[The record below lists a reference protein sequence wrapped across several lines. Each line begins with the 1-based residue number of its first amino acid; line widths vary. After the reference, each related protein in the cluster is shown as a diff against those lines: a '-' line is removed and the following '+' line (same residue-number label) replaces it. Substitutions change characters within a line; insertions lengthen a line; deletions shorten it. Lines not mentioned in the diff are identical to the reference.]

1 MMSASLSDASPAPRR
16 IEFEDPH
23 AGIGNLQEAEVT
35 RVRMLRGGWRW
46 ALVVAAAA
54 TILLCI
60 NQQFSLRFFIG
71 YTQLNTEYFYL
82 LIALMLPFTFLIFPG
97 TESAPLDRIPWYDI
111 LLFIATFACAILLMR
126 SVRKAAELGWEF
138 GDPPKPI
145 IWAGYLMWIVLME
158 ALRRT
163 GGCSLLLSVFPFT
176 VYPLFAGAAW
186 LGPLKG
192 NQSDLEQTTA
202 YHMLS
207 TESLLGI
214 PIQAFADVVIG
225 FLVFGTAL
233 MMTGA
238 GKFFINI
245 AFAMCGTFRGGA
257 AKVCIFASGLLG
269 MMSGSIISNVLTA
282 GTMTIPVMKKSGFR
296 ASYAAAIEACAST
309 GAVLAPPVM
318 GATAFVIAQFL
329 NVSYADV
336 ALAAIIPAALYYIGL
351 FMQVDSYAARH
362 GLKGIPRSELP
373 KVMDTIK
380 AGWYYVFVIALLIV
394 MLLYFKRE
402 SHAPFYATALLLVLN
417 QAFSKDT
424 RWTFTTISKFLE
436 VNGRTFVELVGIL
449 AGCGLLIGAFSMTG
463 VVSSLANDL
472 LRIAGDNPFLLLGM
486 CAFTSLILGLGLTTT
501 ACYIFLAILV
511 APALEK
517 LGLHRMAVHMFIF
530 YWGMLSSITPPV
542 AIASFAA
549 AGIAGSPAMKTG
561 WESMWVGSI
570 IYFIPFFF
578 VLNPALVL
586 QGPSPYLAGLGLM
599 ALAAFGTLFIC
610 GGIQGYQAFVGD
622 LRGAGALEWPLRA
635 LLVIGGSVADY
646 IPELG
651 NADPA
656 HFGISLATLDGH
668 VYEVGD
674 TKVPFTIQSMSKP
687 FVFALALD
695 TLGAA
700 RVESV
705 IGVEPSGD
713 PFNSIRLNAENH
725 PFNPMVNAG
734 AIACSGLIYEAKGD
748 DAFDYIR
755 QALGRFAGRD
765 LDIDDAVYAS
775 ESTTGDRN
783 RAIGYLLRTN
793 AVIRDNVV
801 AVLEV
806 YFRQCAILVTA
817 RDIAVMA
824 ATLANRGIN
833 PVTGEQVLSAYAISR
848 A

>member
-1 MMSASLSDASPAPRR
+1 
-16 IEFEDPH
+16 
-23 AGIGNLQEAEVT
+23 
-35 RVRMLRGGWRW
+35 
-46 ALVVAAAA
+46 
-54 TILLCI
+54 
-60 NQQFSLRFFIG
+60 
-71 YTQLNTEYFYL
+71 
-82 LIALMLPFTFLIFPG
+82 
-97 TESAPLDRIPWYDI
+97 
-111 LLFIATFACAILLMR
+111 
-126 SVRKAAELGWEF
+126 
-138 GDPPKPI
+138 
-145 IWAGYLMWIVLME
+145 ME

-163 GGCSLLLSVFPFT
+163 GGWSLLLSVLPFT
-176 VYPLFAGAAW
+176 VYPLFADAKW
-186 LGPLKG
+186 LGPFRG
-192 NQSDLEQTTA
+192 TQSTLEQATS
-202 YHMLS
+202 YHVLS
-207 TESLLGI
+207 GESLLGI
-214 PIQAFADVVIG
+214 PIQAFADTVIG

-245 AFAMCGTFRGGA
+245 SFALCGTFRGGA

-329 NVSYADV
+329 NISYAEV

-362 GLKGIPRSELP
+362 NLKGIPRAELP
-373 KVMDTIK
+373 KVWDTIK
-380 AGWYYVFVIALLIV
+380 DGWYYVFVIALLIV

-417 QAFSKDT
+417 QLFSKDT
-424 RWTFTTISKFLE
+424 RWTLATINKFLE

-472 LRIAGDNPFLLLGM
+472 LRIAGDNAFLLLVM

-517 LGLHRMAVHMFIF
+517 LGLNKMAVHMFIF

-586 QGPSPYLAGLGLM
+586 QGQPYLEGARP
-599 ALAAFGTLFIC
+599 
-610 GGIQGYQAFVGD
+610 D
-622 LRGAGALEWPLRA
+622 GAGGLRHA
-635 LLVIGGSVADY
+635 VHLRRHSGLSGVRRRPPQDRRAGMAAAGAAGDRRLRHRHARRRHQPAVAVADHLAR
-646 IPELG
+646 PCDPAADRPG
-651 NADPA
+651 RAAADPA
-656 HFGISLATLDGH
+656 PAPGAGPVAH
-668 VYEVGD
+668 
-674 TKVPFTIQSMSKP
+674 
-687 FVFALALD
+687 ALIAL
-695 TLGAA
+695 
-700 RVESV
+700 
-705 IGVEPSGD
+705 
-713 PFNSIRLNAENH
+713 H
-725 PFNPMVNAG
+725 
-734 AIACSGLIYEAKGD
+734 
-748 DAFDYIR
+748 
-755 QALGRFAGRD
+755 
-765 LDIDDAVYAS
+765 
-775 ESTTGDRN
+775 N
-783 RAIGYLLRTN
+783 RR
-793 AVIRDNVV
+793 R
-801 AVLEV
+801 
-806 YFRQCAILVTA
+806 
-817 RDIAVMA
+817 
-824 ATLANRGIN
+824 
-833 PVTGEQVLSAYAISR
+833 
-848 A
+848 

>member
-1 MMSASLSDASPAPRR
+1 MMSASLSDASPAPKR

-46 ALVVAAAA
+46 ALVVATAA

-60 NQQFSLRFFIG
+60 NQQFSLRFFID

-97 TESAPLDRIPWYDI
+97 TETAPLDRIPWYDI
-111 LLFIATFACAILLMR
+111 ILFALTFGASIWLMLNI
-126 SVRKAAELGWEF
+126 RKAALSGWESD
-138 GDPPKPI
+138 GAPTTVI
-145 IWAGYLMWIVLME
+145 IAGLVMWVVLME

-163 GGCSLLLSVFPFT
+163 GGWSLLLSVLPFT
-176 VYPLFAGAAW
+176 VYPLFADAKW
-186 LGPLKG
+186 LGPFRG
-192 NQSDLEQTTA
+192 TQSTLEQATS
-202 YHMLS
+202 YHVLS
-207 TESLLGI
+207 GESLLGI
-214 PIQAFADVVIG
+214 PIQAFADTVIG

-238 GKFFINI
+238 G
-245 AFAMCGTFRGGA
+245 
-257 AKVCIFASGLLG
+257 KVCIFASGLLG

-296 ASYAAAIEACAST
+296 ASYAGAIEACAST

-329 NVSYADV
+329 NVSYAEV
-336 ALAAIIPAALYYIGL
+336 AIAAIIPAILYYIGL

-362 GLKGIPRSELP
+362 GLLGIPRSELP

-380 AGWYYVFVIALLIV
+380 DGWYYIFVIVLLVV
-394 MLLYFKRE
+394 MLLHFKRE

-417 QAFSKDT
+417 QLFSKET
-424 RWTFTTISKFLE
+424 RWTLTTISKFLE

-517 LGLHRMAVHMFIF
+517 LGLNRMAVHMFIF

-586 QGPSPYLAGLGLM
+586 QGDSPYFAALGLM

-622 LRGAGALEWPLRA
+622 LRSTGPLEWPLRV
-635 LLVIGGSVADY
+635 LLVIGGFVVATPGGGIMPLSQLQITSLGLAIL
-646 IPELG
+646 IPTVL
-651 NADPA
+651 
-656 HFGISLATLDGH
+656 I
-668 VYEVGD
+668 
-674 TKVPFTIQSMSKP
+674 
-687 FVFALALD
+687 ALL
-695 TLGAA
+695 LV
-700 RVESV
+700 R
-705 IGVEPSGD
+705 
-713 PFNSIRLNAENH
+713 
-725 PFNPMVNAG
+725 
-734 AIACSGLIYEAKGD
+734 
-748 DAFDYIR
+748 R
-755 QALGRFAGRD
+755 QALVPG
-765 LDIDDAVYAS
+765 
-775 ESTTGDRN
+775 E
-783 RAIGYLLRTN
+783 LRS
-793 AVIRDNVV
+793 
-801 AVLEV
+801 
-806 YFRQCAILVTA
+806 
-817 RDIAVMA
+817 
-824 ATLANRGIN
+824 
-833 PVTGEQVLSAYAISR
+833 P
-848 A
+848 